1 MFGQKPQLLRNFQQ
15 RLLDGAQD
23 EFGELQNGIHPETLL
38 VERVIAQKGTV
49 KGTQY
54 LTKWCGLPY
63 SESTWESPAD
73 LQDDK
78 VHRPWEPQVLICL
91 LHLLTTMLLS
101 SRSEQVCLESS
112 DLLHTHLGLAE
123 KYCLLLLLLLL

>member
-1 MFGQKPQLLRNFQQ
+1 MHSNTVQLLLSTAHRPTGIVFVLPAAEHSYRKAKWLSRDTVFGQKPQLLRNFQQ

-78 VHRPWEPQVLICL
+78 VNGPMPA
-91 LHLLTTMLLS
+91 S
-101 SRSEQVCLESS
+101 
-112 DLLHTHLGLAE
+112 
-123 KYCLLLLLLLL
+123 LLLI